1 MQRGQFSSTL
11 TFVLAAAGSA
21 VGLGNIW
28 GFPTNAAENGGAAFL
43 LMYLI
48 LAFLLAYPALMAE
61 LIIGRHTRANMVMAL
76 DAVSTGNSAKKLGR
90 LTGYAGMITASLI
103 LSFYGIVAGWM
114 LGSMAQPVTTILGLD
129 SLGQWLT
136 EFGTARNITLTAIFM
151 LLTGLII
158 NAGVEQGIEKWSRRL
173 MPSLIILLLALIA
186 YVLTRE
192 GAIEGLR
199 HYLVPDFSQLT
210 DPDLLVSA
218 LGQAFFSMSLGV
230 GTMLIYGSYIRSD
243 ANLPLVGSLVTLADT
258 GIAFLAGL
266 LILVLGF
273 FTWRSDLD
281 VAKPLLVS
289 SLRMVIQLF
298 LIGLILVYIFSI
310 NHPLLVLLI
319 GLIMLLVAGREVSA
333 RQKYSIKGL
342 WSYGIGT
349 CSMFVSSFAVSI
361 FGLLAIIRA
370 ENWWDPRYAIPV
382 LGMLLGNTMTA
393 VALSIDRFTANVWN
407 DREMIEARLIIGET
421 SRVAIKDIV
430 RDSLRS
436 GLMPVINS
444 MAIAGIVSLPGMMTG
459 QILAGNSP
467 NDAVRYQI
475 VIWLLIAVG
484 CGFGSMIAVKM
495 VSTKLFDDRER
506 LRIDRISLK
515 KP

>member
-1 MQRGQFSSTL
+1 MQRGQFSSTF

-61 LIIGRHTRANMVMAL
+61 LIIGRHTRANMVTAL
-76 DAVSTGNSAKKLGR
+76 DSIATSSSTKQLGR

-114 LGSMAQPVTTILGLD
+114 LGSMAEPVASTLGLD
-129 SLGQWLT
+129 AVGTWLT
-136 EFGTARNITLTAIFM
+136 EFGTARNISLTALFM

-173 MPSLIILLLALIA
+173 MPSLLILLLALIA

-199 HYLVPDFSQLT
+199 HYLVPDFSQMT

-230 GTMLIYGSYIRSD
+230 GTMLIYGSYIHSN

-266 LILVLGF
+266 LILPAMFVAQNLGVVISADDGSLIGGPGLIFQVLPALFDSMGGIG
-273 FTWRSDLD
+273 
-281 VAKPLLVS
+281 LLVGLAFFVLMSIAAVTS
-289 SLRMVIQLF
+289 SISLLEVPVSYAVETHKISRKRATLWLTSAIFGISVVICLNFNIAFDAIISLTTEWAQP
-298 LIGLILVYIFSI
+298 LIS
-310 NHPLLVLLI
+310 LLI
-319 GLIMLLVAGREVSA
+319 CLFAGWVFYRNAILQE
-333 RQKYSIKGL
+333 IKQGKPN
-342 WSYGIGT
+342 
-349 CSMFVSSFAVSI
+349 
-361 FGLLAIIRA
+361 A
-370 ENWWDPRYAIPV
+370 ENSLFWKLWPV
-382 LGMLLGNTMTA
+382 Y
-393 VALSIDRFTANVWN
+393 VK
-407 DREMIEARLIIGET
+407 LICPT
-421 SRVAIKDIV
+421 
-430 RDSLRS
+430 
-436 GLMPVINS
+436 
-444 MAIAGIVSLPGMMTG
+444 
-459 QILAGNSP
+459 
-467 NDAVRYQI
+467 
-475 VIWLLIAVG
+475 LIAVIIFQG
-484 CGFGSMIAVKM
+484 
-495 VSTKLFDDRER
+495 L
-506 LRIDRISLK
+506 
-515 KP
+515 

>member
-1 MQRGQFSSTL
+1 MQRGQFSSTF

-61 LIIGRHTRANMVMAL
+61 LIIGRHTRANMVTAL
-76 DAVSTGNSAKKLGR
+76 DSIATSSSTKQLGR

-114 LGSMAQPVTTILGLD
+114 LGSMAEPVASTLGLD
-129 SLGQWLT
+129 AVGTWLT
-136 EFGTARNITLTAIFM
+136 EFGTARNISLTALFM

-173 MPSLIILLLALIA
+173 MPSLLILLLALIA

-199 HYLVPDFSQLT
+199 HYLVPDFSQMT

-230 GTMLIYGSYIRSD
+230 GTMLIYGSYIHSN

-266 LILVLGF
+266 LILPVMFVAQNLGVVISADDGSLIGGPGLIFQVLPALFDSMGGIG
-273 FTWRSDLD
+273 
-281 VAKPLLVS
+281 LLVGLAFFVLMSIAAVTS
-289 SLRMVIQLF
+289 SISLLEVPVSYAVETHKVSRKSATLWLTSAIFGISVVICLNFDIAFDAIISLTTEWAQP
-298 LIGLILVYIFSI
+298 LIS
-310 NHPLLVLLI
+310 LLI
-319 GLIMLLVAGREVSA
+319 CLFAGWVFYRNAILQE
-333 RQKYSIKGL
+333 IKQGKPN
-342 WSYGIGT
+342 
-349 CSMFVSSFAVSI
+349 
-361 FGLLAIIRA
+361 A
-370 ENWWDPRYAIPV
+370 ENSLFWKLWPV
-382 LGMLLGNTMTA
+382 Y
-393 VALSIDRFTANVWN
+393 VK
-407 DREMIEARLIIGET
+407 LICPT
-421 SRVAIKDIV
+421 
-430 RDSLRS
+430 
-436 GLMPVINS
+436 
-444 MAIAGIVSLPGMMTG
+444 
-459 QILAGNSP
+459 
-467 NDAVRYQI
+467 
-475 VIWLLIAVG
+475 LIAVIIFQG
-484 CGFGSMIAVKM
+484 
-495 VSTKLFDDRER
+495 L
-506 LRIDRISLK
+506 
-515 KP
+515 